1 MNKTNNHQ
9 DSYGV
14 FCMTDRMLARG
25 YEIDG
30 LDIFWTDAIEEYEKF
45 LNSKFNLVS
54 KGELDCIDEYLNNQ

>member
-1 MNKTNNHQ
+1 
-9 DSYGV
+9 
-14 FCMTDRMLARG
+14 MTDRMLARG
-25 YEIDG
+25 YKIDG